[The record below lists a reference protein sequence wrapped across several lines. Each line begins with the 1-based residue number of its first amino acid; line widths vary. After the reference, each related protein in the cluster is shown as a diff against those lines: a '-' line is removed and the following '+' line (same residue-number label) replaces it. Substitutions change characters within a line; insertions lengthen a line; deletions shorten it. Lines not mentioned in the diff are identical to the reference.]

1 MAHQLLNEFVF
12 WAASLA
18 HRETRLVL
26 QPQEWFRGTETFMDV
41 INLSVGA
48 SWVVPQLKESRA

>member
-1 MAHQLLNEFVF
+1 MTMAHQLLNEFVF

-18 HRETRLVL
+18 NRETLLVL
-26 QPQEWFRGTETFMDV
+26 QPEEWFGGTDTFMDV

-48 SWVVPQLKESRA
+48 SWVAPKLKEA